1 MNSYSF
7 QKMMFLFSFFSFPFS
22 CGHNFAASC
31 NIYLAGNILLGVVFK
46 NTTAIMEARNTQEI
60 EEASSIPSNEEEKK
74 SSSPAEETA
83 KSIDEPY
90 CSLSFKRKAIIIGVV
105 TVTGCLGPISGNIY
119 VPILPRL
126 QDVFQV
132 SRTAMNGTISV
143 FMGVFAFAPLIW
155 ASWADYGGRKSLY
168 LGPLLFFIV
177 ANILLATVPANIG
190 ALYVLRIVQA
200 VGASSVMSVGAGTIA
215 DVIEPKN
222 RAKAISIFMWGPQLG
237 PVFGPLLS
245 MISTASWRWIFGF
258 LAIFGFVVY
267 LCILFLLPETLRY
280 LVGDC
285 SCYLDG
291 IFVKPRLF
299 QRKVVEGYPRPP
311 KPSIKNYYHLIKFK
325 PVLLCSINSGMLF
338 ASFYG
343 VMVTFSHILQD
354 HYSFNDVQTSLSYL
368 CPGCALIIGLTI
380 GGWLSDKLR
389 GRIIAQSRIY
399 VPENR
404 FSIQVAG
411 LFLSMTGLIG
421 YAWTVDKHAPVWSI
435 FIFTFLSGFGMTW
448 VFVATT
454 TYLTEC
460 LTTQP
465 SANVAIGNL
474 MRNIAAAICTAIID
488 ILIKKMG
495 FGWCMT
501 GLGLLNLI
509 GIGFVIILLKKGPRW
524 RREYSQ
530 E

>member
-1 MNSYSF
+1 METRNS
-7 QKMMFLFSFFSFPFS
+7 
-22 CGHNFAASC
+22 H
-31 NIYLAGNILLGVVFK
+31 
-46 NTTAIMEARNTQEI
+46 EI
-60 EEASSIPSNEEEKK
+60 GEIVSLSNEDDKK
-74 SSSPAEETA
+74 SSTVEEENS
-83 KSIDEPY
+83 KSVDEPY
-90 CSLSFKRKAIIIGVV
+90 CSLSFKRRVIIIAVA

-119 VPILPRL
+119 VPILPHL
-126 QDVFQV
+126 QEVFHV
-132 SRTAMNGTISV
+132 SRTTINGTISA
-143 FMGVFAFAPLIW
+143 FMAIFAFTPLIW
-155 ASWADYGGRKSLY
+155 GAWADYGGRKLLY
-168 LGPLLFFIV
+168 LVPLLFFIV

-190 ALYVLRIVQA
+190 ALYVLRILQA
-200 VGASSVMSVGAGTIA
+200 FGASSVMSVGAGTIA
-215 DVIEPKN
+215 DIIEPKN

-258 LAIFGFVVY
+258 LAIFGFMVY

-280 LVGDC
+280 LVGNC
-285 SCYLDG
+285 SCYLDN
-291 IFVKPRLF
+291 IFVRPRLF
-299 QRKVVEGYPRPP
+299 QKKLVEGYPRPP
-311 KPSIKNYYHLIKFK
+311 KPSLRNYYRLIKFK
-325 PVLLCSINSGMLF
+325 PVLLCSLNSGMIF

-343 VMVTFSHILQD
+343 VMVTFSHVLQE
-354 HYSFNDVQTSLSYL
+354 HYSFNDIQTSVSYL

-389 GRIIAQSRIY
+389 ERMIAQSMAY

-404 FSIQVAG
+404 FSIQITG
-411 LFLSMTGLIG
+411 LLVSMTGLIG

-435 FIFTFLSGFGMTW
+435 FIFTFLTGFGMTW

-460 LTTQP
+460 LTAQP

-474 MRNIAAAICTAIID
+474 MRNIAAAICIAIIEV
-488 ILIKKMG
+488 LIKKMG

-509 GIGFVIILLKKGPRW
+509 GIGFVCVLLKMGPRW
-524 RREYSQ
+524 RREYFQ
-530 E
+530 N

>member
-1 MNSYSF
+1 
-7 QKMMFLFSFFSFPFS
+7 
-22 CGHNFAASC
+22 
-31 NIYLAGNILLGVVFK
+31 
-46 NTTAIMEARNTQEI
+46 MEARNTQEI

-258 LAIFGFVVY
+258 LAIFGFV
-267 LCILFLLPETLRY
+267 
-280 LVGDC
+280 
-285 SCYLDG
+285 
-291 IFVKPRLF
+291 
-299 QRKVVEGYPRPP
+299 RKVVEGYPRPP

-368 CPGCALIIGLTI
+368 CPGCALIIGSTI

-460 LTTQP
+460 STTQP

-509 GIGFVIILLKKGPRW
+509 GIGFVIILLKKGPRR
-524 RREYSQ
+524 RREYLQ